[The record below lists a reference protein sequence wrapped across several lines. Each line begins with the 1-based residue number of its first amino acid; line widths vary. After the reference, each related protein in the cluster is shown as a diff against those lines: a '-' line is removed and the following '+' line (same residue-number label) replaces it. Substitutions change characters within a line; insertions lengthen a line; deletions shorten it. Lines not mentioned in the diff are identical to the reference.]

1 MAKSCAY
8 ERIVTAA
15 RSLFFANGFE
25 KVTTDHLARA
35 AAVSKA
41 TIYRY
46 FDNMPDILR
55 CVTEREVEKFSGPEA
70 ARIDTLADLRAAL
83 TDFGT
88 NLLEFLNT
96 EDAIEFSRLISEEA
110 RSNPIVANTFSDA
123 AHGKTQRDLALLFAQ
138 AQKKN
143 VLTSKSPPEQIA
155 EDFIV
160 LAEGL
165 CFLRT
170 QLGLMRKPYPDV
182 TARVSHAVDVI
193 VATYGMPQ
201 GIPQAD

>member
-1 MAKSCAY
+1 MTKICPY

-15 RSLFFANGFE
+15 RNLFFANGFE
-25 KVTTDHLARA
+25 KVTTDHLAREA
-35 AAVSKA
+35 SVSKA
-41 TIYRY
+41 TIYRH
-46 FDNMPDILR
+46 FKNMPDILR
-55 CVTEREVEKFSGPEA
+55 CVTEREVEKFSGPDER
-70 ARIDTLADLRAAL
+70 RIHTLDDLRVAL
-83 TDFGT
+83 CDFGT

-96 EDAIEFSRLISEEA
+96 EDAIEFARLISEEA
-110 RSNPIVANTFSDA
+110 RSNPVVANTFSDA
-123 AHGKTQRDLALLFAQ
+123 AHGKTQRDLAALFSQ
-138 AQKKN
+138 AQKN
-143 VLTSKSPPEQIA
+143 EVLTSDCAPEQIA

-193 VATYGMPQ
+193 VAAYQ
-201 GIPQAD
+201 IPKDGQKLD